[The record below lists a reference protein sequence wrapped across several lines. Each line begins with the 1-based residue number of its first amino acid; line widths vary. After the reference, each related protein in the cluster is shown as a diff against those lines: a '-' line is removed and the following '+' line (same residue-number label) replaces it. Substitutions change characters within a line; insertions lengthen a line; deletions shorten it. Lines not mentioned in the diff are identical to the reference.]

1 LAKEV
6 FQDVVL
12 PRTGTVNIHKNLEQ
26 EFCQCSY
33 SIPKDGRMTIRNGWN
48 VFVENNGLN
57 VGMTVVMAFRMLQ
70 GVLHMFV
77 HNLE

>member
-1 LAKEV
+1 
-6 FQDVVL
+6 
-12 PRTGTVNIHKNLEQ
+12 
-26 EFCQCSY
+26 
-33 SIPKDGRMTIRNGWN
+33 MTIRNGWN